1 MTNIDLIHVVEQQ
14 SGNCAGKKKKKKTM
28 KNLSSVYCLDWP
40 LPEHQLEQER
50 DVL

>member
-14 SGNCAGKKKKKKTM
+14 SGNRAGKKKKKTM

>member
-14 SGNCAGKKKKKKTM
+14 SGNRAGKKKKTM